1 MTEQRIAADDSDMA
15 HRASLSDGLSHV
27 AIHAAVIRALDR
39 ELPGARVVD
48 IGCGRCSFRAAL
60 GERAGRYVG
69 VDGVAYPGRPPNADS
84 LVLADLDKGIPLR
97 DGCGDVVVSIE
108 TIEHLENPRAFV
120 RELAR
125 IVRPGGTVVVTTPN
139 QLSALSML
147 TLVMRQRFDAF
158 RDVHYPAHRT
168 ALLPVDLQRIAAEA
182 GLVEASIHYSCAG
195 RMPFTSRHYPR
206 VLAGLAPRFFSD
218 SVLLRARRPRS

>member
-1 MTEQRIAADDSDMA
+1 MTGKRIAADGSEMA
-15 HRASLSDGLSHV
+15 HRAALSDGLSHV
-27 AIHAAVIRALDR
+27 AIHAAVMRALDR
-39 ELPGARVVD
+39 GPVGACVVD
-48 IGCGRCSFRAAL
+48 VGCGRGSFRAAL

-69 VDGVAYPGRPPNADS
+69 VDGVASPGRPVDADF
-84 LVLADLDKGIPLR
+84 LVLADLDKGVPLR
-97 DGCGDVVVSIE
+97 DSCGDVVVAIE
-108 TIEHLENPRAFV
+108 TVEHLENPRAFL

-147 TLVMRQRFDAF
+147 TLVLRQRFDAF

-168 ALLPVDLQRIAAEA
+168 ALLPVDLQRIAGEV
-182 GLVEASIHYSCAG
+182 GLVEASIQYSCAG

-206 VLAGLAPRFFSD
+206 VLARLAPRFCSD
-218 SVLLRARRPRS
+218 SVLLRARSPRS